1 MTKRPGRPSA
11 AKGTSKLPNS
21 AFAYPKQRKYP
32 LNTAKRRR
40 NALARAAQSGTFG
53 SRAHV
58 ARRIKA
64 KYGKR
69 SGVKSLQK
77 KRSRRRKK

>member
-1 MTKRPGRPSA
+1 MAKRPGTPSR
-11 AKGTSKLPNS
+11 AKGTSKLPDS
-21 AFAYPKQRKYP
+21 AFAYPKKRKYP

-40 NALARAAQSGTFG
+40 NALARAGQRGTFG

-58 ARRIKA
+58 ARRIKQ

-77 KRSRRRKK
+77 SKRRKKR